1 MNPNLRAAFWKVT
14 AYYAVFVC
22 VIALL
27 VSEAP
32 GIAQYLPVGKAK
44 EMFSTPT
51 GPSLGL
57 HTTASPPLHGDR
69 LTDASVSARLVFL
82 GLSFIC
88 STVAMIPVAL
98 VYMGTSSLKKPKPL
112 MVRTIV
118 LLPIAVTGLVL
129 IVQNNIALAF
139 SLAGIVAGAGM
150 RFRMQLKVMTDM
162 LYFLISVGVGLASG
176 VGSLGL
182 AVLMSLVFSYAMF
195 IVEAVSFGGVVTKEP
210 KEDKEPKEMAAD
222 DGEDAI

>member
-1 MNPNLRAAFWKVT
+1 MNPNLRSVFWKVT
-14 AYYAVFVC
+14 AYYAVFAC
-22 VIALL
+22 ALL
-27 VSEAP
+27 LVVAEAP
-32 GIAQYLPVGKAK
+32 GIAEFLPVGKAK
-44 EMFSTPT
+44 EMFATPS

-57 HTTASPPLHGDR
+57 QSTASPPLHGDR
-69 LTDASVSARLVFL
+69 LADASTAARLVFL
-82 GLSFIC
+82 GLSFVC

-162 LYFLISVGVGLASG
+162 LYFLISVGVGLASNAPI
-176 VGSLGL
+176 VGGL
-182 AVLMSLVFSYAMF
+182 A
-195 IVEAVSFGGVVTKEP
+195 
-210 KEDKEPKEMAAD
+210 
-222 DGEDAI
+222 